1 MLSCIAQVES
11 ILFLPAITICTICTI
26 CVLYL
31 IEPLGKTLTSNHGYD
46 TLNLTMGIVSWY
58 GKY

>member
-1 MLSCIAQVES
+1 MLSCIAQVAS
-11 ILFLPAITICTICTI
+11 ILFLPAITICTI

-46 TLNLTMGIVSWY
+46 TLNLTMGIVALV
-58 GKY
+58 